1 MRGYEDPS
9 VYGRYTKH
17 LEPASPRIVQQEKM
31 LSVVGHQ
38 DPATLCCGQEMRIIS
53 CTLQAHVTCGNSRVT
68 NLVEDECNLQR
79 NIMVGVKD
87 GRRASRRVGSNTSV
101 NEVLLPSVVGDGRF
115 HSFTR

>member
-17 LEPASPRIVQQEKM
+17 PEPASPCIVQQEKM
-31 LSVVGHQ
+31 LSVMGHQ
-38 DPATLCCGQEMRIIS
+38 DPAMLRCGQEVFIIS
-53 CTLQAHVTCGNSRVT
+53 STLQTHVTCGNSRMA
-68 NLVEDECNLQR
+68 NLAEEECNLQR
-79 NIMVGVKD
+79 NIIVGVKD